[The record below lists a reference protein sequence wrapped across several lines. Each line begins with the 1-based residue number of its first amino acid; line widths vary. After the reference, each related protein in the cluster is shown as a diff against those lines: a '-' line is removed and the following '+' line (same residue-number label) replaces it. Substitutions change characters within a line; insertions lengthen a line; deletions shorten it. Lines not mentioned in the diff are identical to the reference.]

1 MTLMSMDGLALPDYY
16 HKTAGCAIVG
26 GMERKVGVV
35 VFTHGSRVKAGNDAM
50 LRLVERL
57 RARLGCEHVEP
68 CFMEL
73 GKPLI
78 PVALKKLVRQGCNHI
93 YGYAFF
99 LVPGS
104 HLSEDIPFI
113 FEQTLKKHPGVT
125 WELSPPMMED
135 PALLDFVAQRI
146 GQALGRGE

>member
-1 MTLMSMDGLALPDYY
+1 MRR
-16 HKTAGCAIVG
+16 KT
-26 GMERKVGVV
+26 GVLI
-35 VFTHGSRVKAGNDAM
+35 FTHGSRRKAGNEAM
-50 LRLVERL
+50 LRLVEQIRQ
-57 RARLGCEHVEP
+57 RTGYEHIEA

-78 PVALKKLVRQGCNHI
+78 PVAIRKLLRQGCNHI
-93 YGYAFF
+93 FGYALF

-125 WELSPPMMED
+125 WEISPPMMAD
-135 PALLDFVAQRI
+135 PMMVDFVAKHIER
-146 GQALGRGE
+146 ALAK